1 VCLLCKGDVEIP
13 SDLYGV
19 IYTDMD
25 AADGWKL
32 KLAKELK
39 AAGLVFDAS
48 KIFE

>member
-1 VCLLCKGDVEIP
+1 MRKGAVEIS
-13 SDLYGV
+13 SDLHGV

-39 AAGLVFDAS
+39 AAGLKFEGDKVF
-48 KIFE
+48 